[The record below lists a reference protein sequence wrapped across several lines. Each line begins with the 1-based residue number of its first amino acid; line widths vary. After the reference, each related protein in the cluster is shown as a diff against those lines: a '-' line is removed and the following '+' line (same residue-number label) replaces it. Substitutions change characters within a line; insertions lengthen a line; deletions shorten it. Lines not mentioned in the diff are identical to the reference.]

1 MNLSEFLHMGGYAP
15 YVWSCYGLT
24 AIVLV
29 GMEWAGRRQLQLARE
44 KARRRAEM
52 GAQMAPAENPS

>member
-24 AIVLV
+24 AIVLI
-29 GMEWAGRRQLQLARE
+29 GMEWAGRRQLQVAQE
-44 KARRRAEM
+44 QARRRA
-52 GAQMAPAENPS
+52 QMAAAENPS

>member
-24 AIVLV
+24 ALVLI
-29 GMEWAGRRQLQLARE
+29 GMEWAGRRQLQVAQE
-44 KARRRAEM
+44 QARRRAR
-52 GAQMAPAENPS
+52 MAAAENPS